1 MPRSKS
7 KRSRYTPPPPKK
19 APPSPPWVPALMF
32 TGFGLGVLIIVLN
45 YLGLLPGGASNGYL
59 FLGPRLQGQVREGRP
74 QTARPPLVVVG
85 YASLALTLTVPVLGA
100 VLAHLAP

>member
-32 TGFGLGVLIIVLN
+32 TLFGLGVIVIVLN
-45 YLGLLPGGASNGYL
+45 YLSALPGDVSNGYL
-59 FLGPRLQGQVREGRP
+59 LLGLGLITGGFL
-74 QTARPPLVVVG
+74 
-85 YASLALTLTVPVLGA
+85 LATQYR
-100 VLAHLAP
+100 

>member
-19 APPSPPWVPALMF
+19 APPSPPWVPVLMF

-45 YLGLLPGGASNGYL
+45 YLNLLPGDANNVNL
-59 FLGPRLQGQVREGRP
+59 FIGLGFI
-74 QTARPPLVVVG
+74 TAGFL
-85 YASLALTLTVPVLGA
+85 LATQYR
-100 VLAHLAP
+100 

>member
-32 TGFGLGVLIIVLN
+32 TGFALGVLIIILN
-45 YLGLLPGGASNGYL
+45 YLGLLPGGAKNAYL
-59 FLGPRLQGQVREGRP
+59 FLGLAFI
-74 QTARPPLVVVG
+74 TAGFL
-85 YASLALTLTVPVLGA
+85 LATQYR
-100 VLAHLAP
+100 